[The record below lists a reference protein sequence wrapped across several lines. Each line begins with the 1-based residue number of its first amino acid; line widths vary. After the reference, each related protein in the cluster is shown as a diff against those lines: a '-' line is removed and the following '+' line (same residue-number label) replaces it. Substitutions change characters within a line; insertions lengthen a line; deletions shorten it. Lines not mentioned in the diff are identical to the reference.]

1 MTAREYEEK
10 LREIRTAEEFLT
22 PETLRPA
29 IETPDIEGR
38 QRFIDLA
45 SVQAVRL
52 GVTEQEFQS
61 IYDRAKGLYEPKSDE
76 AILLSRACDIEYQP
90 PRWLMAP
97 YFQRGKGT
105 LIQGDNGSGKTAFM
119 CAVAAHISAGRPLLD
134 NEVSAP
140 GNVLMLSV
148 EDDLP
153 VLRGRIEA
161 DGGDLTKIYFL
172 TNAAGLTFTSPEIEL
187 AIKQSK
193 AVMVIFDPLQ
203 AFLGAGV
210 DMFRANETRPQFAQL
225 FEVCEREDCACAIVA
240 HLVKSGADKSPVN
253 RALGSV
259 DIPASMRSILHL
271 IRNPDNE
278 DECIMVHVKC
288 SNAPKGR
295 SIAYTIGDRGGVH
308 WSGYSDMTAD
318 DLTRVIKR
326 KEKGIPYEREPL
338 VQVFNQLIADK
349 PGGGFWSYSDL
360 KREGAKILG
369 FPPFGDLNELR
380 AKLDNGLARELMK
393 RDGLLVTHGAKGRS
407 KTRGVRIERYE
418 VPQSYQTKLD
428 S

>member
-1 MTAREYEEK
+1 MTEQQYEER
-10 LREIRTAEEFLT
+10 LRAIHTAEQFLT

-29 IETPDIEGR
+29 IEIPDVGER
-38 QRFIDLA
+38 QRFINLA

-52 GVTEQEFQS
+52 GILEAEFEN
-61 IYDRAKGLYEPKSDE
+61 IYDQAKGLYEPKSDE
-76 AILLSRACDIEYQP
+76 AILLSRACDIPYEP
-90 PRWLMAP
+90 PRWTIAP

-105 LIQGDNGSGKTAFM
+105 LVQGDNGSGKTAFM
-119 CAVAAHISAGRPLLD
+119 CGIVAHVTTGQALLD
-134 NEVSAP
+134 NEVNAP

-161 DGGDLTKIYFL
+161 DGGDLEKVYFM
-172 TNAAGLTFTSPEIEL
+172 TNAAGITFTSPEVEA
-187 AIKQSK
+187 AIKHIK
-193 AVMVIFDPLQ
+193 AAMVVFDPFQ

-210 DMFRANETRPQFAQL
+210 DMFRANETRPQLAKL
-225 FEVCEREDCACAIVA
+225 FEVCEREDCACVIIA
-240 HLVKSGADKSPVN
+240 HMAKNGDRSPVN

-259 DIPASMRSILHL
+259 DIPASMRSIMQLV
-271 IRNPDNE
+271 RNPDNE

-308 WSGYSDMTAD
+308 WSGYSDMTVD
-318 DLTRVIKR
+318 DLTQVFKR

-338 VQVFNQLIADK
+338 VQVFNQLITDR

-360 KREGAKILG
+360 KREGAKVLG
-369 FPPFGDLNELR
+369 YPPFGDLNELR
-380 AKLDNGLARELMK
+380 SKLDGGLARELMK
-393 RDGLLVTHGAKGRS
+393 RDGLLVTHGEKGRS
-407 KTRGVRIERYE
+407 RSRGVRIERYE
-418 VPQSYQTKLD
+418 VPQTYQTKLGG
-428 S
+428 